1 MALVHDMAE
10 SITTDITPD
19 SEITPTEKH
28 NMEEDAMQHIR
39 SMLKGNPF
47 ADEAVELWRE
57 YAADSTPEA
66 KFVKDLDKAE
76 LIFQVVE
83 YENR

>member
-19 SEITPTEKH
+19 SHITPKEKH
-28 NMEEDAMQHIR
+28 NMEEKAMQQIR
-39 SMLKGNPF
+39 SMLNGNPF

-66 KFVKDLDKAE
+66 NFVKDLDKAE